1 MNSDFDLI
9 IAGGGP
15 TGIAAGVAAGRL
27 GARVLVIERYGFL
40 GGMSTA
46 ALVNPWLTFH
56 NSQGKQVVAGI
67 AQEIADRLI
76 ALDACAGHLRDTVGF
91 VYSVTAFDPE
101 TLKFVAQ
108 EMLTEAGARLLL
120 HSFIVEARI
129 QKDSVHS
136 VVVRNKSGE
145 QAYSARYFV
154 DCTGDG
160 DLAAL
165 AGVPFEKGRRAD
177 GATQPMTMNFR
188 VGGVDLAPVVKYIR
202 ENPQEFHHQ
211 TTFDQL
217 EPLTGV
223 SGFFTLWKE
232 ANLPIVRDRL
242 LFFAGVRQGEVNVNT
257 SRIVG
262 KDGTNVFDL
271 TDAEIEGKRQV
282 KMIIDFLR
290 AKIPGFENCYL
301 IALPTQIG
309 LRETRR
315 IFGEYLLTGEDV
327 LNGRRFDD
335 GIARSAYPID
345 IHNPKD
351 PGLTFMGAPDD
362 AYDIPYRCLLPQK
375 VENLWVAGRCFSAT
389 HEGHSSAR
397 LTITCMSMGQAAGT
411 AAALALERR
420 CLPREVDVSALREK
434 LRKQGSIVD

>member
-1 MNSDFDLI
+1 MNYDFDLI

-15 TGIAAGVAAGRL
+15 AGIAAGVAAGRL
-27 GARVLVIERYGFL
+27 GARVLMIERYGFL

-56 NSQGKQVVAGI
+56 NAQGKQVVAGI
-67 AQEIADRLI
+67 AQEIVDRLMD
-76 ALDACAGHLRDTVGF
+76 LDACPGHLRDTVGF

-101 TLKFVAQ
+101 VLKYVAQ
-108 EMLTEAGARLLL
+108 EMLTEAGVRLLL
-120 HSFIVEARI
+120 HSFIVDARM
-129 QKDSVHS
+129 QGDVVQSVI
-136 VVVRNKSGE
+136 VRNKSGE
-145 QAYSARYFV
+145 QEYSARYFI

-165 AGVPFEKGRRAD
+165 AGAPFEKGRRPD

-202 ENPQEFHHQ
+202 ENPQEFYHQ
-211 TTFDQL
+211 MTFDHL

-232 ANLPIVRDRL
+232 ANLPIPRDRL
-242 LFFAGVRQGEVNVNT
+242 LFFAGVRKGEVNVNT

-262 KDGTNVFDL
+262 KDGTNVLDL
-271 TDAEIEGKRQV
+271 TDAEVEGKRQV
-282 KMIIDFLR
+282 KMIVDFLR

-315 IFGEYLLTGEDV
+315 ILGDYQLTGEDV

-351 PGLTFMGAPDD
+351 TGLTFMGAPDD

-411 AAALALERR
+411 AAAMALEQR
-420 CLPREVDVSALREK
+420 CSPRDVDVTTLRER